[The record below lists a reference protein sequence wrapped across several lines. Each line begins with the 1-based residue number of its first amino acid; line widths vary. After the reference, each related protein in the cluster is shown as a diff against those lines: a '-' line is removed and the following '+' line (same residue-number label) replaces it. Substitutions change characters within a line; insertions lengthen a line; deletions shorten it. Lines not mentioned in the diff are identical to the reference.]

1 MENWSH
7 RKWPV
12 NERTRQTQHFESI
25 RTAGFSTTNKLWEM
39 RGQVKI
45 YDHLSHK
52 FDLFQSQLSSQ
63 GIWVKPC
70 QIHSC
75 RCKILMAFR
84 TPGVLWRNLAVVLW
98 FVVWNIFYFFHIL
111 GIIISP
117 GFHIFQRGRYTTNQ
131 YWYSL
136 VGSFNDVS
144 SSFRTWTSFSSMS
157 FICRKEFEWPVVPK
171 NVGSSP
177 LIFLYIYYIY
187 NTHLC
192 QLIGFDFH
200 IIYIYIYLYIC
211 IDRFA
216 LQKYVVGVCVYC
228 SISPCIFDIYIYI
241 YIYVQ
246 YIQLYIYIYVHTH
259 IHHVFWSFLMPG
271 PGQFFE
277 KLDKNH
283 SGFLTWQA
291 H

>member
-1 MENWSH
+1 MMCLLHSELGRVS
-7 RKWPV
+7 P
-12 NERTRQTQHFESI
+12 Q
-25 RTAGFSTTNKLWEM
+25 
-39 RGQVKI
+39 
-45 YDHLSHK
+45 
-52 FDLFQSQLSSQ
+52 
-63 GIWVKPC
+63 WV
-70 QIHSC
+70 SYV
-75 RCKILMAFR
+75 A
-84 TPGVLWRNLAVVLW
+84 RNLSGQLCQKTLDHRLW
-98 FVVWNIFYFFHIL
+98 F
-111 GIIISP
+111 S
-117 GFHIFQRGRYTTNQ
+117 
-131 YWYSL
+131 
-136 VGSFNDVS
+136 
-144 SSFRTWTSFSSMS
+144 
-157 FICRKEFEWPVVPK
+157 
-171 NVGSSP
+171 
-177 LIFLYIYYIY
+177 YIYIYIIY

-228 SISPCIFDIYIYI
+228 SISPCIFDIYIY
-241 YIYVQ
+241 VQ
-246 YIQLYIYIYVHTH
+246 YIQLYIYVHTH